1 MVIRIQ
7 RWLGECQKLDIRSM
21 VNDHIVD
28 FDPLIE
34 MVLNSSMN
42 VTLPPNFVVKSTIEM
57 PDNTTGLKRK
67 LEVRDDHH
75 GKKKGKNN
83 DGEGRIVK
91 NLSPI
96 NNFLMKD
103 NENWKKDFAG

>member
-7 RWLGECQKLDIRSM
+7 RWLGECQKLDDRSM
-21 VNDHIVD
+21 VNDRIVD

-42 VTLPPNFVVKSTIEM
+42 VTLPPNFVVKSTIKT
-57 PDNTTGLKRK
+57 PDTTTGLKRK
-67 LEVRDDHH
+67 LEDGDDHR